1 MRKYEGMEKNILWQ
15 IFFDARQ
22 NWKRFVEK
30 YGKRIRP
37 VVRKEVEKSQ
47 HCGDPKQGFKL
58 FVCEGCHDVKI
69 VAYRCRSRF
78 CTSCSCGEAEE
89 WSRVLSHD
97 AYQVLH
103 RHVIF
108 TIDEELRPVFAKH
121 RYLLKDLMD
130 RSVKLIQDFFERKSK
145 AMPGIIAG
153 LHTFGARAQFNPHVH
168 MMVTMGGMTAK
179 GEWKQYDFLPFEMLR
194 KQWQTVVLK
203 LLREKL
209 SREEIKRI
217 QPILQKAWNDHKNGF
232 YIYAPKQKGNIKE
245 QLRYIGRYL
254 RHPAI
259 GISRIVSYDGETV
272 WFRYKDKK
280 DGQEKT
286 ETISVEEFI
295 GRLIQHIPEE
305 FFKLIRH
312 YGIYGR
318 RIRGLCRKILGR
330 WQEQVKRW
338 IVKMNRIKRRSWS
351 QRQKEQSGQDPTICR
366 RCGNYYEYKGEVCP
380 KEGELTVK
388 YAKENTARDCLERMI
403 SHITGKTGNAKK
415 EEKIRKTNP
424 STSHYRPLHLFGL

>member
-1 MRKYEGMEKNILWQ
+1 
-15 IFFDARQ
+15 FDAKQ

-37 VVRKEVEKSQ
+37 VVRKEVKKFE

-78 CTSCSCGEAEE
+78 CTSCSSGEAEE

-97 AYQVLH
+97 AYQVMH
-103 RHVIF
+103 RHVVF
-108 TIDEELRPVFAKH
+108 TIDEELRPIFAKH
-121 RYLLKDLMD
+121 RYLLKELMD
-130 RSVKLIQDFFERKSK
+130 RSVKLVQEFFQRKSK
-145 AMPGIIAG
+145 VMPGIIAG
-153 LHTFGARAQFNPHVH
+153 LHTFGAKAQFNPHVH

-203 LLREKL
+203 MLREKL

-217 QPILQKAWNDHKNGF
+217 QPILQQAWNNHQNGF
-232 YIYAPKQKGNIKE
+232 YVYAPKQKGNIKE

-259 GISRIVSYDGETV
+259 GVSRIIAYDGESV
-272 WFRYKDKK
+272 SFRYKDKK
-280 DGQEKT
+280 DGQEKV
-286 ETISVEEFI
+286 ETLSVEEFI

-305 FFKLIRH
+305 YFKLIRH

-318 RIRGLCRKILGR
+318 RIRSICRKILGQ
-330 WQEQVKRW
+330 WQERVKRW
-338 IVKMNRIKRRSWS
+338 IIKMNRIKRRNWS
-351 QRQKEQSGQDPTICR
+351 QRQKEQNGQDPAICR
-366 RCGNYYEYKGEVCP
+366 RCGNHYEYKGEVCL
-380 KEGELTVK
+380 ENGRLVIRYTTDLMARK
-388 YAKENTARDCLERMI
+388 YLERMI
-403 SHITGKTGNAKK
+403 GYQSGNAKK
-415 EEKIRKTNP
+415 EEKARKTNP
-424 STSHYRPLHLFGL
+424 TAPQYSALHLFGL

>member
-1 MRKYEGMEKNILWQ
+1 MQKSILWR
-15 IFFDARQ
+15 IFFDEKQ
-22 NWKRFVEK
+22 NWNRFVEK

-37 VVRKEVEKSQ
+37 VVRKEVEKFH

-58 FVCEGCHDVKI
+58 FVCEGCNDVKI

-108 TIDEELRPVFAKH
+108 TIDEELRSVFAKH
-121 RYLLKDLMD
+121 RFLLKDLMD
-130 RSVKLIQDFFERKSK
+130 RSVKLIQDFFERKGK
-145 AMPGIIAG
+145 VIPGVIAG
-153 LHTFGARAQFNPHVH
+153 LHTFGAKAQFNPHVH

-203 LLREKL
+203 MIREKL
-209 SREEIKRI
+209 SRAEIKRI
-217 QPILQKAWNDHKNGF
+217 QPILQGAWKQHQNGF
-232 YIYAPKQKGNIKE
+232 YVYAPKQKGKIKE

-254 RHPAI
+254 RRPAI
-259 GISRIVSYDGETV
+259 GINRIIAYDGETV
-272 WFRYKDKK
+272 TFRYKDKQ

-295 GRLIQHIPEE
+295 GRLVQHIPEE
-305 FFKLIRH
+305 NFKLIRH
-312 YGIYGR
+312 YGIYAR
-318 RIRGLCRKILGR
+318 RIRNLCKKILGE
-330 WQEQVKRW
+330 WQEKVKRW
-338 IVKMNRIKRRSWS
+338 IVKINRLKRRNWS
-351 QRQKEQSGQDPTICR
+351 ERQREESGQDPARCKICD
-366 RCGNYYEYKGEVCP
+366 NYYEYKGEVCL
-380 KEGELTVK
+380 KDGQLEIR
-388 YAKENTARDCLERMI
+388 YAKGSLARQYLERVI
-403 SHITGKTGNAKK
+403 GHQPRNAKK
-415 EEKIRKTNP
+415 EETTRKSYTAP
-424 STSHYRPLHLFGL
+424 PQYYHLSLFAL